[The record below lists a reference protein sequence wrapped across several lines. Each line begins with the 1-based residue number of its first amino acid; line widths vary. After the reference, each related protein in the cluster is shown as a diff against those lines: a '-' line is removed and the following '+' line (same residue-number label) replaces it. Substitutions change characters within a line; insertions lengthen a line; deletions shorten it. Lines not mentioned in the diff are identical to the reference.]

1 MTSGPDPL
9 AHLWRSLYPRLRQT
23 RRAVARART
32 PMALGG
38 YLLRAV
44 SDDLLIASPVPTRR
58 EDQGIVGDASAVTP

>member
-1 MTSGPDPL
+1 
-9 AHLWRSLYPRLRQT
+9 
-23 RRAVARART
+23 
-32 PMALGG
+32 MALGG